1 VVRVAVIGA
10 GRWGPNLIR
19 NFDGT
24 ARSEVLWVV
33 DGDPRRLEEVGRR
46 YPRVRLARDAAEAL
60 ADPAL
65 DAVAIATPTVTHH
78 PLVRAALEHGKHV
91 LVEKPL
97 AASAAQGRELVE
109 LAERADRVLLV
120 GHVFLYNAA
129 IVWIKRYL
137 EDGGL
142 GRIYY
147 LASLRTNL
155 GPIRMDVNAAWDLA
169 SHDLSIFDYWLGTT
183 PNSVSASGGTW
194 INGGIEDVVFA
205 TLRYPGGVLANVHVS
220 WLNPRKV
227 RDITLV
233 GERRMLNYD
242 EMDLQEPIRI
252 YDKRV
257 SDETQT
263 PAFVDSFASFRASIR
278 DGDITIPPVGIGE
291 PLRVECEHFLDC
303 VEGLARPRSGAREAQ
318 AVLETLEAIERS
330 MRNAGREEPV
340 RR

>member
-1 VVRVAVIGA
+1 MIRVAVIGA

-19 NFDGT
+19 NFDAS
-24 ARSEVLWVV
+24 ARSEVGWVV
-33 DGDPRRLEEVGRR
+33 DTDPRRLEDVGRR
-46 YPRVRLARDAAEAL
+46 YPGTRLARDVEEVL
-60 ADPAL
+60 ADPAV

-78 PLVRAALEHGKHV
+78 PLVRAALGARKHV

-97 AASAAQGRELVE
+97 AASAALGRELVA
-109 LAERADRVLLV
+109 LAEGSDRVLLV
-120 GHVFLYNAA
+120 GHVFLYNTA
-129 IVWIKRYL
+129 IRWIRRYL

-147 LASLRTNL
+147 VASLRTNL

-169 SHDLSIFDYWLGTT
+169 AHDLSIFDYWLGAT
-183 PNSVSASGGTW
+183 PRSVSATGGTW
-194 INGGIEDVVFA
+194 INGGIEDAVFA
-205 TLRYPGGVLANVHVS
+205 TLRYPDQVLANLHVS

-233 GERRMLNYD
+233 GERRMLTYD
-242 EMDLQEPIRI
+242 EMNLQEPIRI

-257 SDETQT
+257 ADETQS

-291 PLRVECEHFLDC
+291 PLRAECDHFLDC
-303 VEGLARPRSGAREAQ
+303 IEGRARPLSGPRAGQ
-318 AVLETLEAIERS
+318 AVLESLDAIERS
-330 MRNAGREEPV
+330 LRQGGREETV
-340 RR
+340 RS